1 MTAEIYLF
9 GRVVPNDH
17 WGSNGFNSKDVLNF
31 LNENEEKDIKIYL
44 SSEGGDY
51 FEGVNIS
58 NLLKRHDGKVTTYV
72 VGQASSAG
80 SVIAMGSDEVVMDSN
95 SSMLVHNAR
104 TMAYGT
110 KDDFLSLSKSL
121 EALDEGLYETY
132 KNRFNGTDDELNSL
146 LKEDRYLSSREA
158 LEFNLCDKIDD
169 IQETVDNEE
178 FLNYADNIVNESDFK
193 VSVQSKSE
201 NELNKELKRLNEDIS
216 NIKEMLVDIA
226 EKNIETVKDIEGKYS
241 KNDDTFEGIF
251 NKFNKEKME
260 VK

>member
-9 GRVVPNDH
+9 GRVVSNDH

-31 LNENEEKDIKIYL
+31 LNENEEKDINIYL

-169 IQETVDNEE
+169 IQETVDNKE
-178 FLNYADNIVNESDFK
+178 FLNYADNIVNENDFK
-193 VSVQSKSE
+193 ASIQNKLE
-201 NELNKELKRLNEDIS
+201 NEVNKELEKLNEEIA
-216 NIKEMLVDIA
+216 NIKEMLVDIT
-226 EKNIETVKDIEGKYS
+226 ETYRR
-241 KNDDTFEGIF
+241 TL
-251 NKFNKEKME
+251 
-260 VK
+260 

>member
-31 LNENEEKDIKIYL
+31 LNENEQKDIKIYL

-80 SVIAMGSDEVVMDSN
+80 SVIAMGSDKVVMDSN
-95 SSMLVHNAR
+95 SSMLIHNAR

-169 IQETVDNEE
+169 IQEIVDNEE
-178 FLNYADNIVNESDFK
+178 FLNYVDNIVNENDFK
-193 VSVQSKSE
+193 ASIQNKSE
-201 NELNKELKRLNEDIS
+201 NEISKELEKLNEDIS
-216 NIKEMLVDIA
+216 NIKEMLVDIK
-226 EKNIETVKDIEGKYS
+226 EKNIETVKDIEGRYS

-251 NKFNKEKME
+251 NKFNKETME